1 MIGADIHF
9 QLLSS
14 VTVPEISKFPKDS
27 LQKDI
32 STFIGCNSGPEI
44 YSIRRRALF
53 RRGSRK
59 KILRVKFWKLI
70 NACLKVGIAFD
81 NAMLFTFSLCGMD
94 STLIFSSVLKWSKI
108 IGYLESIALS
118 S

>member
-1 MIGADIHF
+1 MVVLEIRAGETTTFAEILYMIGADIHF
-9 QLLSS
+9 QVLRS
-14 VTVPEISKFPKDS
+14 VTVPETSKSSKDS

-32 STFIGCNSGPEI
+32 STFIGWNSGPEI

-81 NAMLFTFSLCGMD
+81 AIHFLFVRNG
-94 STLIFSSVLKWSKI
+94 
-108 IGYLESIALS
+108 
-118 S
+118 